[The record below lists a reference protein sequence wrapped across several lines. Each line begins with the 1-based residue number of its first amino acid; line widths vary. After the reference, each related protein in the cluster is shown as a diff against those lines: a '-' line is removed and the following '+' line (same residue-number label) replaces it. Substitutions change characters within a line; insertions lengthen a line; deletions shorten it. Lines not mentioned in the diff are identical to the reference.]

1 MTFFQGP
8 NILALSQTIVQLYEI
23 EREASFDY
31 QPEMNERVKKIE
43 NNLDLWICVWD
54 PCFVTALTDLS
65 LARYAPIKD
74 INNLAN

>member
-31 QPEMNERVKKIE
+31 KLEMNERVKRKFKII
-43 NNLDLWICVWD
+43 WICG
-54 PCFVTALTDLS
+54 FVCVTLVL
-65 LARYAPIKD
+65 
-74 INNLAN
+74 